1 MLNHKRKALADLEAK
16 YKLEII
22 ISADNNVK
30 CVSDYR
36 FERTKI
42 TTTKEEP
49 ALQETPEVGENI
61 AEENDMLQEEP
72 QEEQVAQ
79 NSEFSSSR
87 GGNKEFRRRGRRGRF
102 DRRRNNKEASKPI
115 NDAPKEHQEAVIL
128 YNSHEDI
135 AQPSASE
142 EQLKTEEKKGK
153 SAWWKKLIK
162 G

>member
-1 MLNHKRKALADLEAK
+1 M
-16 YKLEII
+16 
-22 ISADNNVK
+22 
-30 CVSDYR
+30 
-36 FERTKI
+36 
-42 TTTKEEP
+42 EE
-49 ALQETPEVGENI
+49 TI
-61 AEENDMLQEEP
+61 AEENDISQEEP

-79 NSEFSSSR
+79 SSESSSR
-87 GGNKEFRRRGRRGRF
+87 GGNREFRRRGRRGRF
-102 DRRRNNKEASKPI
+102 DRRRNNKESSRPF

-135 AQPSASE
+135 VQPQVSE